1 MNNYIENRNQR
12 ITKIAKEINNNV
24 IDLCNLEEGLIDEL
38 ISYYNKQI
46 IKKKKKIND
55 IRKNIKGGK

>member
-1 MNNYIENRNQR
+1 MNNYIENKNQR
-12 ITKIAKEINNNV
+12 VTKIAKEINNNV

>member
-1 MNNYIENRNQR
+1 MNNYIENKNQR

-24 IDLCNLEEGLIDEL
+24 IDLCNLEEGLINEL

>member
-1 MNNYIENRNQR
+1 MNNYIENKNQR